1 MAQWLKKKK
10 KICLPVQEM
19 WVQSMGR
26 EDPLKKE
33 MAVHSSNLAWESMDR
48 GAWRATVQEVTKES
62 DTT

>member
-1 MAQWLKKKK
+1 
-10 KICLPVQEM
+10 M